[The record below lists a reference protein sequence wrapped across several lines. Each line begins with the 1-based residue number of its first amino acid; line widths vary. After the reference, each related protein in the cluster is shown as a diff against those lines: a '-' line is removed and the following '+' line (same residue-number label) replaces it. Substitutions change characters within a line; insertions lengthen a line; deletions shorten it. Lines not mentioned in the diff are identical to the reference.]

1 MIPVVAIV
9 GGAALVIGVV
19 ASWWDKQGSTTAPPA
34 PTIGGVPVIV
44 LQAVANMA
52 HRRATSPE
60 LRAAAAGALQS
71 GQKQLAA
78 AFMHEANVLEGVAQV
93 TTAAS
98 TGALSECLR
107 YRSPWAAVNGAVTVS
122 DDQWTTY
129 VRRSRVARPGAVS
142 PDNRMG
148 AYGLTA
154 RELSDIGVMDEAH
167 KSLDADGGGKLAW
180 RGEWAEGRCL
190 DEFLRTPAQQYDA
203 LEALSKMHAA
213 AILLRHRDSIGATF
227 DGIPASLSGLM
238 GVARR
243 AGMGGFRKWV
253 SDAKNRAAF
262 PDTTACFARM
272 NNIF

>member
-19 ASWWDKQGSTTAPPA
+19 ASWWERQGSAQALPA
-34 PTIGGVPVIV
+34 AHIGGVPVVV

-52 HRRATSPE
+52 HRRATPVE
-60 LRAAAAGALQS
+60 LRAAAVGALQS
-71 GQKQLAA
+71 GHRQLAA
-78 AFMHEANVLEGVAQV
+78 AFQHEANVLDGIAQV

-107 YRSPWAAVNGAVTVS
+107 YQSPLSAAS

-129 VRRSRVARPGAVS
+129 VRRSRVARPTAVT

-154 RELSDIGVMDEAH
+154 RELSDIGWMDEAH
-167 KSLDADGGGKLAW
+167 KSVGVDGKLAW
-180 RGEWAEGRCL
+180 RGTWADGKSL
-190 DEFLRTPAQQYDA
+190 ALFLRLPAQQYDA
-203 LEALSKMHAA
+203 LEELSKLHAA
-213 AILLRHRDSIGATF
+213 AIVARHPQAVGMDFDARTAT
-227 DGIPASLSGLM
+227 LSGLM

-243 AGMGGFRKWV
+243 AGMGGLRKWV

-262 PDTTACFARM
+262 PETTASFARL
-272 NNIF
+272 NGIF

>member
-52 HRRATSPE
+52 HRRATPME

-107 YRSPWAAVNGAVTVS
+107 YRSPWAKTVT
-122 DDQWTTY
+122 DDQWTAY
-129 VRRSRVARPGAVS
+129 VRRSRVARPNAVS
-142 PDNRMG
+142 PDNRLG
-148 AYGLTA
+148 AYALSA

-180 RGEWAEGRCL
+180 RGEWTEGRCL

-203 LEALSKMHAA
+203 LESLSKMHAA
-213 AILLRHRDSIGATF
+213 AILLRHRDAVGATF
-227 DGIPASLSGLM
+227 DGRVATLSGLM

-262 PDTTACFARM
+262 TETTACFARM